1 VSSSRVES
9 RTRRRLNRHC
19 ARFYGSTLAPASHV
33 CDLGFTSLVG
43 GVLDLRPAAIARPV
57 HAVAPHSD
65 DALEPVPPHGVVQR
79 VAVIEHVTRRQTPL
93 TAGQCVTVR
102 PWRRRG
108 TGSGPDGAR
117 ELAPSAIAC
126 PRSSDT
132 GISTTSLAV
141 TGAARC
147 SFGRGTTSTA
157 QRNACARLA
166 CNGTARGGDRR
177 LSPRPADS
185 WSARHWGAPAPRC
198 AERRCV
204 VLTRLQMPCRSRRHR
219 PRKHSP
225 TRSGPRPSSAAGT
238 ALPRQARFGCHSG
251 VTEFAR
257 GRAFPVRSRSSSTA
271 RNPA

>member
-1 VSSSRVES
+1 
-9 RTRRRLNRHC
+9 
-19 ARFYGSTLAPASHV
+19 
-33 CDLGFTSLVG
+33 
-43 GVLDLRPAAIARPV
+43 
-57 HAVAPHSD
+57 
-65 DALEPVPPHGVVQR
+65 

-225 TRSGPRPSSAAGT
+225 TRSGPRPSSAGGHGVATTGEI
-238 ALPRQARFGCHSG
+238 RVSQRCHRICTRTCFPGQIAFVVHSPQSRMNKRK
-251 VTEFAR
+251 TPLLR
-257 GRAFPVRSRSSSTA
+257 G
-271 RNPA
+271 